1 MKHYS
6 HKKLSKRTVF
16 VFRSREE
23 KKGTSTD
30 PTETSLTIITV
41 GTGVVPDGD
50 LSSNKRLNP
59 L

>member
-6 HKKLSKRTVF
+6 HTKLSKRTVF
-16 VFRSREE
+16 VFRSGEE

-41 GTGVVPDGD
+41 GTGGVQDGK
-50 LSSNKRLNP
+50 LSPNKRSNP